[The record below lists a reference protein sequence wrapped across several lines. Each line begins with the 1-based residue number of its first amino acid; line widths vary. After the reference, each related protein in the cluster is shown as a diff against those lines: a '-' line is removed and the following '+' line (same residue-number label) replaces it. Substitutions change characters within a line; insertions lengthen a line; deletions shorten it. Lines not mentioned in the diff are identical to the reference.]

1 MKEQRLL
8 YTSPAVDWSEALPVG
23 NGRLGA
29 MIYGSVPEAKF
40 QLNEESI
47 WSGKHLDRINPEAKT
62 HLEEVRTLLREG
74 KYEDAENLAMQSI
87 YACVSDCW

>member
-1 MKEQRLL
+1 MKEQRLF
-8 YTSPAVDWSEALPVG
+8 SVG

-47 WSGKHLDRINPEAKT
+47 WSGKHLVPHCKNNSVYKVDKKVTR
-62 HLEEVRTLLREG
+62 R
-74 KYEDAENLAMQSI
+74 
-87 YACVSDCW
+87 